1 MTFDIA
7 THPHRRFNPL
17 SGRWVLVSPHRME
30 RPWRGRHESSEK
42 SEQPE
47 YDPECYLCPGNER
60 ANGERNPHYKS
71 TFVFTNDYSALL
83 SDVPVVERS
92 KNDLFKIDVI
102 QGTCRVICFSPR
114 HDLSLPEMQV
124 SEIRR
129 VVDLWIAQLADLGQ
143 THRWVQIFE
152 NKGEMMGCSNSH
164 PHGQIWASSSLP
176 DEVSKE
182 DLNQKIYYEQYGE
195 VLILSCLERELED
208 AERVVLENDSWV
220 VLVPFWAVWPF
231 EAILLPKRHV
241 LRLTELND
249 RECDRLAE
257 ILKEFLTRY
266 DNLFEASFPY
276 TMGWHG
282 APSDDGDYIHW
293 QLHAHFYPP
302 LLRSATVK
310 KFMVGYEMLAEA
322 QRDITPEWAA
332 KRLREASSIHYN
344 VRI

>member
-1 MTFDIA
+1 MDFDIA

-42 SEQPE
+42 SEQPG

-60 ANGERNPHYKS
+60 ASGERNPHYKS
-71 TFVFTNDYSALL
+71 TFVFANDYSALL
-83 SDVPVVERS
+83 SDVPVIERS
-92 KNDLFKIDVI
+92 NNDLFKIDVI

-164 PHGQIWASSSLP
+164 PHGQIWASSFLP
-176 DEVSKE
+176 DEVSNE
-182 DLNQKIYYEQYGE
+182 DLNQKIYYEQHDE

-231 EAILLPKRHV
+231 ESILLPKRHV

-266 DNLFEASFPY
+266 DNLFEAPFPY

-332 KRLREASSIHYN
+332 KCLREVSSIHYK

>member
-1 MTFDIA
+1 M
-7 THPHRRFNPL
+7 
-17 SGRWVLVSPHRME
+17 SPHRLE
-30 RPWRGRHESSEK
+30 RPWRGRYESSEK
-42 SEQPE
+42 SRQPE
-47 YDPECYLCPGNER
+47 YDPGCYLCPGNKR
-60 ANGERNPHYKS
+60 ANGKRNPQYKS
-71 TFVFTNDYSALL
+71 TFVFENDYSALV

-92 KNDLFKIDVI
+92 NDDLFKIDVI

-129 VVDLWIAQLADLGQ
+129 VVDLWVAQLADLGR

-182 DLNQKIYYEQYGE
+182 DLNQKLYYEQAGE
-195 VLILSCLERELED
+195 VLILSYLERELED
-208 AERVVLENDSWV
+208 AERIVLENDSWV

-231 EAILLPKRHV
+231 ESILLPKRHV
-241 LRLTELND
+241 LRLTELNEL
-249 RECDRLAE
+249 ECDRLAE

-266 DNLFEASFPY
+266 DNLFEAPFPY

-302 LLRSATVK
+302 LLRSTNVK

-332 KRLREASSIHYN
+332 KRLREVSSIHYKSGLKP
-344 VRI
+344 